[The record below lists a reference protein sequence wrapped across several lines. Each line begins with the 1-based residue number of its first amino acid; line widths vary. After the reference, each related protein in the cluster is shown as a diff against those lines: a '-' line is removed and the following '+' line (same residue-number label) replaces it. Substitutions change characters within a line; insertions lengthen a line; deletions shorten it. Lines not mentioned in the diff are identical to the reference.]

1 MKNTPDKTCIHDGHR
16 KRMRETILKAGLK
29 NLDEIKV
36 LEFILTLAIPRGDVN
51 KTAHLLLSEFKTI
64 SNILDAKPLELQKI
78 KGVGKSAAEI
88 LAILPQVAEYYVH
101 DKAKNQIC
109 FNNVADLAKYCK
121 TLFMGKKS
129 EYVYA
134 ILLKKDH
141 ATLAHSQVIAKGDI
155 ACVKFDL
162 LEITKLLINKNAN
175 AIAFAHNHPNG
186 DCTPSSADVDATA
199 RLKTFVE
206 SFGIFFVDS
215 LIISKDKYFSFKLN
229 QSYKF

>member
-29 NLDEIKV
+29 NLDEIKI

-51 KTAHLLLSEFKTI
+51 ETAHLLLSEFKTI

-121 TLFMGKKS
+121 TLFINKKS
-129 EYVYA
+129 ENIYA

-141 ATLAHSQVIAKGDI
+141 ATLAHSEIIGKGDI

-186 DCTPSSADVDATA
+186 DCTPSSADIDATA